1 MRKIAVAAMLALIV
15 ALLALAVPGCG
26 GEENAPADSDGDGW
40 TDAQEQD
47 AGTDPFR
54 VDTDGDGYRDPEDPD
69 PLNPYV
75 PPASQ
80 TPTPTPAV
88 TPTPT
93 PVGTPSP
100 KPSYLKPGTPMAQA
114 VLDDC
119 SRRFV
124 GSSGQV
130 IGATA
135 YQSSTG
141 QTIYLPFSV
150 DPGTTLTEVKSLG
163 EQFIRLV
170 MSTVDVAPG
179 EDLGPGNYSYVTYV
193 NHASGLL
200 IIEGRKCAE
209 CMEMTWL

>member
-1 MRKIAVAAMLALIV
+1 VRKIAVAAMLALIV
-15 ALLALAVPGCG
+15 ALLALAVPGCS

-69 PLNPYV
+69 PLDPYV

-100 KPSYLKPGTPMAQA
+100 KPSYLKPGMPMAQA

-150 DPGTTLTEVKSLG
+150 DPVTT
-163 EQFIRLV
+163 
-170 MSTVDVAPG
+170 
-179 EDLGPGNYSYVTYV
+179 
-193 NHASGLL
+193 
-200 IIEGRKCAE
+200 
-209 CMEMTWL
+209 

>member
-1 MRKIAVAAMLALIV
+1 MRRLAVIAVSALIV
-15 ALLALAVPGCG
+15 ALLAVAVAGCA
-26 GEENAPADSDGDGW
+26 GEENALLDSDGDGW

-54 VDTDGDGYRDPEDPD
+54 VDTDGDGYRDPEDPS
-69 PLNPYV
+69 PLDPYV

-93 PVGTPSP
+93 SVGTPTP
-100 KPSYLKPGTPMAQA
+100 KPIYFRPGTPIAQA

-119 SRRFV
+119 SRQFV
-124 GSSGQV
+124 GSSDQV

-135 YQSSTG
+135 YQSGTG

-150 DPGTTLTEVKSLG
+150 DPGTKLSEVKSLG
-163 EQFIRLV
+163 EEFVRLV
-170 MSTVDVAPG
+170 MSTVDVASA
-179 EDLGPGNYSYVTYV
+179 EELGPGYYSYVTYV

-200 IIEGRKCAE
+200 IVEGRKCAE
-209 CMEMTWL
+209 CMEMIWL